1 MYMEEKWYKFRLVFQ
16 WALILFVTF
25 YIADNT
31 FTFLYLIFDIV
42 DWSAMKTRPIEL
54 CYMGTVSLL
63 KIISFPIL
71 YYFLKTSKIK
81 EIRDFMSEIRTSN
94 QIKIEVL
101 LFTMFFPSLV
111 LMTAHSLSCMIIGLE
126 PAFTL
131 ALFLYVCTLTFC
143 LSTWCFLLLNVIW
156 LYVDWKAGK
165 DTIFN
170 RFIKYLYKLYIDW
183 KNGKRK
189 IFNRLIKYL
198 YRLYIIWK
206 NKRNVKSQKNIEV
219 KNFQTTNTSTFIYF
233 YLTVLTYHIYEIF
246 NMFTMRKVLNNLEV
260 ELPKMS
266 KWKIFL
272 FIFLSLL
279 LVPSFY
285 TFAKLNIAL
294 WTLYVETVGLLLYSV
309 GFLYVLEGLRRL
321 ESFAQKEYN
330 REIRYSR
337 IYAFM
342 FGSLYL
348 NYAINNFADR
358 INGRNAYQGL
368 SIIEKI
374 KLFLKDNG
382 EAIIY
387 CIILSVIVIHILLP
401 YVPKWG

>member
-1 MYMEEKWYKFRLVFQ
+1 MEEKWYKFRLVFQ

-25 YIADNT
+25 YLADNT
-31 FTFLYLIFDIV
+31 FTFVYLFDSSLDRIGE
-42 DWSAMKTRPIEL
+42 KTSPMEL

-63 KIISFPIL
+63 KIVSFPLL

-81 EIRDFMSEIRTSN
+81 EIKDFMYEIRTSS
-94 QIKIEVL
+94 QIKIEVF

-111 LMTAHSLSCMIIGLE
+111 LMTAISLSYTIIGVGTACGL
-126 PAFTL
+126 AF
-131 ALFLYVCTLTFC
+131 FLYACTLTFC

-156 LYVDWKAGK
+156 VC
-165 DTIFN
+165 
-170 RFIKYLYKLYIDW
+170 IDW
-183 KNGKRK
+183 KNKKDETSEK
-189 IFNRLIKYL
+189 IESNSVNI
-198 YRLYIIWK
+198 
-206 NKRNVKSQKNIEV
+206 QENIEV
-219 KNFQTTNTSTFIYF
+219 KNFQTTDSSTFIYF

-246 NMFTMRKVLNNLEV
+246 NMFTMRKLLNNLKV

-279 LVPSFY
+279 LVPSLYVHKFIG
-285 TFAKLNIAL
+285 TGI

-387 CIILSVIVIHILLP
+387 CIILSVFVIYMFIH